1 MEEEVS
7 ASWSWGGRAQD
18 LEINQRLK
26 NLNGLY
32 STAIEDVIEKIT
44 KHKVNSDFEEELAR
58 RKSIEMA
65 DFEKEIMFEAE
76 QVMASVNQLVSQFR
90 LKMFNK
96 ETKTGVL
103 KRGVDEYTNCFKADI
118 VTLRSLFEQDKKE
131 WNASPEVALRLA

>member
-58 RKSIEMA
+58 RKAIEMA
-65 DFEKEIMFEAE
+65 NFEKEIMYEAE
-76 QVMASVNQLVSQFR
+76 QVSR
-90 LKMFNK
+90 
-96 ETKTGVL
+96 
-103 KRGVDEYTNCFKADI
+103 
-118 VTLRSLFEQDKKE
+118 
-131 WNASPEVALRLA
+131 